1 LASYTDCNLPSG
13 DQFAT
18 LQIGN
23 GNILSDPFYIKRI
36 KKDKLDKL
44 DEICEIFKIQKEL
57 LHPIRL
63 FELMLSDFNICI
75 EEDLNEKIISY

>member
-1 LASYTDCNLPSG
+1 
-13 DQFAT
+13 